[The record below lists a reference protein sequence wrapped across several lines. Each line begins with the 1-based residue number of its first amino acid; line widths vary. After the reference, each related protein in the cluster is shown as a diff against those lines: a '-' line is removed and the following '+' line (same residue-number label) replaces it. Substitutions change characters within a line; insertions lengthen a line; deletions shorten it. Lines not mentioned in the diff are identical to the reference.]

1 MSIINKLT
9 KAIADRNGNLAKDVI
24 HDDFKFLMH
33 ASGKTL
39 SKQDVINWLKSGD
52 VSEKNVR
59 VLFENNEVG
68 FKHAVVTFK
77 DGNTEAV
84 MSYFKFKD
92 GKVIRQ
98 ETGATKI
105 PKK

>member
-9 KAIADRNGNLAKDVI
+9 RAIADRNGNLAKEVI
-24 HDDFKFLMH
+24 HDDYKFLMH

-52 VSEKNVR
+52 VKERNVR
-59 VLFENNEVG
+59 ILFENEEVG
-68 FKHAVVTFK
+68 FKHSIVTFN

>member
-9 KAIADRNGNLAKDVI
+9 RAIADRNGNLAKEVI

-52 VSEKNVR
+52 VKEKNVR
-59 VLFENNEVG
+59 ILFENNEVG

>member
-1 MSIINKLT
+1 MK
-9 KAIADRNGNLAKDVI
+9 
-24 HDDFKFLMH
+24 
-33 ASGKTL
+33 
-39 SKQDVINWLKSGD
+39 
-52 VSEKNVR
+52 EKNVR
-59 VLFENNEVG
+59 ILFENNEVG
-68 FKHAVVTFK
+68 FKHAIVTFN

>member
-9 KAIADRNGNLAKDVI
+9 SAIADRNGNLAKEVI

-59 VLFENNEVG
+59 ILFENDEVG
-68 FKHAVVTFK
+68 FKHSIVTFK

>member
-39 SKQDVINWLKSGD
+39 SKQEVINWLKSGD
-52 VSEKNVR
+52 VSERNVR
-59 VLFENNEVG
+59 ILFENNEVG
-68 FKHAVVTFK
+68 FKHAIVTFK

>member
-9 KAIADRNGNLAKDVI
+9 RAIADRNGNLAKEVI

-39 SKQDVINWLKSGD
+39 SKQEVINWLKSGD
-52 VSEKNVR
+52 VSERNVR
-59 VLFENNEVG
+59 ILFENNEVG
-68 FKHAVVTFK
+68 FKHAIVTFK

>member
-9 KAIADRNGNLAKDVI
+9 RAIADRNGNLAKEVI

-59 VLFENNEVG
+59 ILFENDEVG
-68 FKHAVVTFK
+68 FKHSIVTFK

-105 PKK
+105 TKK

>member
-9 KAIADRNGNLAKDVI
+9 RAIADRNGNLAKEVI

-52 VSEKNVR
+52 VKERNVR
-59 VLFENNEVG
+59 ILFENEEVG
-68 FKHAVVTFK
+68 FKHSIVTFN

>member
-1 MSIINKLT
+1 MSIIQKLT
-9 KAIADRNGNLAKDVI
+9 KAIADRNGNLAKEVI

-52 VSEKNVR
+52 VKERNVR
-59 VLFENNEVG
+59 ILFENEEVG
-68 FKHAVVTFK
+68 FKHSIVTFN

>member
-9 KAIADRNGNLAKDVI
+9 RAIADRNGNLAKEVI

>member
-1 MSIINKLT
+1 MSIINKLPR
-9 KAIADRNGNLAKDVI
+9 AIADRNGNLAKEVI

-52 VSEKNVR
+52 VKEKNVR
-59 VLFENNEVG
+59 ILFENNEVG
-68 FKHAVVTFK
+68 FKHAIVTFN

-92 GKVIRQ
+92 WKVMRQ

>member
-1 MSIINKLT
+1 MSIISKLT
-9 KAIADRNGNLAKDVI
+9 KAIADCNGNLAKEVI
-24 HDDFKFLMH
+24 HDDYKFLMH

-39 SKQDVINWLKSGD
+39 SKQEVINWLKIGD
-52 VSEKNVR
+52 VREKNVR
-59 VLFENNEVG
+59 ILFENNEVG
-68 FKHAVVTFK
+68 FKHSIVTFN

>member
-9 KAIADRNGNLAKDVI
+9 RAIADRNGNLAKEVI

-39 SKQDVINWLKSGD
+39 SKQDVVNWLKSGD
-52 VSEKNVR
+52 VSERNVR
-59 VLFENNEVG
+59 ILFENNEVG
-68 FKHAVVTFK
+68 FKHAIVTFK

>member
-9 KAIADRNGNLAKDVI
+9 RAIADRNGNLAKEVI

-52 VSEKNVR
+52 VSENNVR
-59 VLFENNEVG
+59 ILFENDEVG
-68 FKHAVVTFK
+68 FKHSIVTFK

>member
-9 KAIADRNGNLAKDVI
+9 RAIADRNGNLAKEVI
-24 HDDFKFLMH
+24 HDDLKFLMH

-59 VLFENNEVG
+59 ILFENDEVG
-68 FKHAVVTFK
+68 FKHSIVTFK

>member
-9 KAIADRNGNLAKDVI
+9 RAIADRNDNLAKEVI

-59 VLFENNEVG
+59 ILFENDEVG
-68 FKHAVVTFK
+68 FKHSIVTFK

>member
-9 KAIADRNGNLAKDVI
+9 RAIADRNGNLAKEVI

-52 VSEKNVR
+52 VKEKNVR
-59 VLFENNEVG
+59 ILFENNEVG
-68 FKHAVVTFK
+68 FKHAIVTFN

-84 MSYFKFKD
+84 MIYFKFKD
-92 GKVIRQ
+92 GKIIRQ

>member
-9 KAIADRNGNLAKDVI
+9 RAIADRNGNLAKEVI

-59 VLFENNEVG
+59 ILFENDEVG
-68 FKHAVVTFK
+68 FKHSIVTFK

-98 ETGATKI
+98 ETGETKI